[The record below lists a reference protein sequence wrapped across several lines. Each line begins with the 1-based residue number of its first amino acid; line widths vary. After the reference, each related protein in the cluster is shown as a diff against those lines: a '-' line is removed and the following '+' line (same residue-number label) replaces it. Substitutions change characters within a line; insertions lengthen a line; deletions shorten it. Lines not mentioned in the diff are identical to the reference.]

1 MCGYIG
7 AISYKRDYKDIIQN
21 ANKNL
26 ICRGPDNLSELNIN
40 DNLFINLIFNRLS
53 ILDLSESA
61 NQPMISS
68 HNSILMFNGEIYNHL
83 ELRKHLQSK
92 KVKFNTDHSDS
103 EVVLNGLDSEGIKF
117 IGKLRGQFAIFY
129 LNRK

>member
-7 AISYKRDYKDIIQN
+7 AISYKRDYKNIIQN

-26 ICRGPDNLSELNIN
+26 ICRGPDNLSALNIN

-61 NQPMISS
+61 NQPMISN

-83 ELRKHLQSK
+83 ELRKHFKSK
-92 KVKFNTDHSDS
+92 S
-103 EVVLNGLDSEGIKF
+103 
-117 IGKLRGQFAIFY
+117 
-129 LNRK
+129 